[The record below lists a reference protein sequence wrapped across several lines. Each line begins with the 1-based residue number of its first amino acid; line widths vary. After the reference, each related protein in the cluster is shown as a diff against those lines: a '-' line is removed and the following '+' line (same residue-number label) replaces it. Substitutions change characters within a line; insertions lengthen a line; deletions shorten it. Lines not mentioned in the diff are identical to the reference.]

1 MLKIIKDC
9 LTEKNCENYDVIRIL
24 GTIAFFIYNTITIIH
39 SLHHCYDF
47 NPINYSTGLSIII
60 GTIGASVTYKST
72 KES

>member
-39 SLHHCYDF
+39 SLHHCTDF
-47 NPINYSTGLSIII
+47 DPINYSTGLAILLGVISA
-60 GTIGASVTYKST
+60 GVTFKYS
-72 KES
+72 KE